1 MSYLAG
7 GGGPFSQ
14 CRFGSLV
21 QNLSPGSV
29 FTSFCKL
36 AESKIAFLRSYILSF
51 KTTAVSYLAGGGG
64 RASADSAP
72 WEGKSQGRA
81 TARVL
86 GH

>member
-1 MSYLAG
+1 MDPLA
-7 GGGPFSQ
+7 SAE
-14 CRFGSLV
+14 
-21 QNLSPGSV
+21 NLSPGSV

-36 AESKIAFLRSYILSF
+36 AESKIAFIRSYILSF